1 MTMSVIAKHATELA
15 TLCRRF
21 QVSRLDAFGS
31 VTTAAFDPLTSDVDF
46 VVEFTEAGRARA
58 FDNYFGLKE
67 ALADLFGRRVDLV
80 TRSSIRNP
88 IFKAEIERTAEPV
101 YAEAR

>member
-1 MTMSVIAKHATELA
+1 MKSRLARHQHDIA

-21 QVSRLDAFGS
+21 HVARLDVFGS
-31 VTTAAFDPLTSDVDF
+31 ATTSAFDPATSDLDF
-46 VVEFTEAGRARA
+46 VVEFAASGRDRA

-67 ALADLFGRRVDLV
+67 ALSDLFGRRVDLV

-88 IFKAEIERTAEPV
+88 IFKAEIERTAEPL
-101 YAEAR
+101 YAEAS